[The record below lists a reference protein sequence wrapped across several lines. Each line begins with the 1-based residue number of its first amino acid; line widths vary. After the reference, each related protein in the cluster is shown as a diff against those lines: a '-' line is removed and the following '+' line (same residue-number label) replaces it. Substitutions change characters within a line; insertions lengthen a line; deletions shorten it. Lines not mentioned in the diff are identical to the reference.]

1 MPSLEAILI
10 LFPQLWQLDIIYAPE
25 NSIDI
30 VDLYK
35 FSSERTGALMVG
47 GAISTLPRMSV
58 GSIIMDY
65 VTHLHVMPM
74 NSAELM
80 ERAMHSLY
88 LQCSVLRDQ

>member
-1 MPSLEAILI
+1 
-10 LFPQLWQLDIIYAPE
+10 
-25 NSIDI
+25 
-30 VDLYK
+30 
-35 FSSERTGALMVG
+35 MVG

-80 ERAMHSLY
+80 ERAMNSLY